1 MPRSI
6 LCRYSSTNGDRNTYP
21 CRPKAGLR
29 SRTNVEDEDRRI
41 RPQGRVEEEDLP
53 ALLAQLLAER
63 YTRTVETTASEAPVQ
78 DEQRKTWTK
87 TWTGTPAA
95 RQRAMVEEIP
105 LSNSAQLQQRES
117 RNRESIG
124 QLISELKVQGC
135 RFLYRLPGGSQPAHQ
150 AMWD

>member
-29 SRTNVEDEDRRI
+29 SRTNVDDEDRRS
-41 RPQGRVEEEDLP
+41 RPQGIVEEADLRVP
-53 ALLAQLLAER
+53 LAQHLAGSR
-63 YTRTVETTASEAPVQ
+63 TRTVEMTASEAPVQ
-78 DEQRKTWTK
+78 DEQRK

-105 LSNSAQLQQRES
+105 LLSSARLQQGNHKIERELG
-117 RNRESIG
+117 N
-124 QLISELKVQGC
+124 
-135 RFLYRLPGGSQPAHQ
+135 
-150 AMWD
+150 